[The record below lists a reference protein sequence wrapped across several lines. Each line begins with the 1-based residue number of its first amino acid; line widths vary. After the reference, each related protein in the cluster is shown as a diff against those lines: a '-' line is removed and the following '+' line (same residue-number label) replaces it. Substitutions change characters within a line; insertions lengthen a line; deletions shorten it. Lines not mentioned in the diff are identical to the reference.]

1 MIDERSD
8 NPNVELPETTPE
20 LIDTTHEQ
28 PNTDVTSIDV
38 LPEAQEE
45 ASLES
50 EKGDSTIIDEAIIA
64 DAPGRTSM
72 CVEGRSGSESCS
84 GSTVHLR
91 WGARTDVGLV
101 RDHNED
107 SYLLQAP
114 LFCVS
119 DGMGGHAAGEVASRI
134 TVETLAQE
142 TPATPND
149 VQLGECIEKA
159 NLAIINAAENG
170 EGKPGM
176 GCTATAVCINE
187 NMMSVGHV
195 GDSRCYVL
203 HAGKLVRVTH
213 DHSFVEEL
221 VDAGEIT
228 ADEARIHPSRSVITR
243 ALGSDPDMYADHF
256 LIDVNEGDRIIVC
269 SDGLN
274 SMVPDAVIESLA
286 VSSVTPQQAADS
298 LVAEALTQGGHD
310 NVTVIVIDVSSDTR
324 EDNHLK
330 MQRDFFKKT
339 VKALAIF
346 LAVLFLSLIVLVRT
360 SWYIGTY
367 NQKVALYRG
376 LNSNFLGLPLSNLTE
391 TTDIPIAELPQG
403 TQTKLIHG
411 IAVNSEETARIT
423 IESYRDQIKTMQ
435 EKAQHTAKDTGLAT
449 NNSVGSDNTKG
460 DNNE

>member
-8 NPNVELPETTPE
+8 LSGQETSETN
-20 LIDTTHEQ
+20 LEQ
-28 PNTDVTSIDV
+28 PNITTTSIDV
-38 LPEAQEE
+38 LPEASEE
-45 ASLES
+45 IVSSEEETEES
-50 EKGDSTIIDEAIIA
+50 PVIDEAIIA
-64 DAPGRTSM
+64 EAPGRTSM
-72 CVEGRSGSESCS
+72 CVDGRYGSDACS
-84 GSTVHLR
+84 GSTAHLR

-101 RDHNED
+101 RNHNED

-134 TVETLAQE
+134 TVETLARE
-142 TPATPND
+142 TPTTPDD
-149 VQLGECIEKA
+149 VQLGESIEKA
-159 NLAIINAAENG
+159 NLAIINAALNG

-187 NMMSVGHV
+187 NMMAVGHV

-203 HAGKLVRVTH
+203 HAGKLVRITH

-228 ADEARIHPSRSVITR
+228 ADEARVHPSRSVITR

-256 LIDVNEGDRIIVC
+256 LIEVNEGDRIILC

-330 MQRDFFKKT
+330 MQQMFFKRT
-339 VKALAIF
+339 FQALAIF
-346 LAVLFLSLIVLVRT
+346 LSILVISLIILVKS
-360 SWYIGTY
+360 SWYIGMNNRY
-367 NQKVALYRG
+367 VALYRG
-376 LNSNFLGLPLSNLTE
+376 LNSNFLGIPLSSLVE
-391 TTDIPIAELPQG
+391 TTDIPLGDLPQG
-403 TQTKLIHG
+403 TQTKLMHG
-411 IAVNSEETARIT
+411 ITVDSEESAHIT
-423 IESYRDQIKTMQ
+423 IESYRDQIRTMQ
-435 EKAQHTAKDTGLAT
+435 EKAKHTANDTGLAAP
-449 NNSVGSDNTKG
+449 NADESKNTEG
-460 DNNE
+460 AAHE

>member
-8 NPNVELPETTPE
+8 LSEQETSETTS
-20 LIDTTHEQ
+20 EQ
-28 PNTDVTSIDV
+28 PNIENISIDV
-38 LPEAQEE
+38 LPEA
-45 ASLES
+45 
-50 EKGDSTIIDEAIIA
+50 IDEADTPSEEEDGSPVIDETIIV

-72 CVEGRSGSESCS
+72 CVDGRFGSDTCS
-84 GSTVHLR
+84 GSTAHLR

-101 RDHNED
+101 REHNED
-107 SYLLQAP
+107 SYLVQAP

-134 TVETLAQE
+134 TVETLAAE
-142 TPATPND
+142 TPPTPND
-149 VQLGECIEKA
+149 VQLGESIEKA
-159 NLAIINAAENG
+159 NLAIISAAQNG

-187 NMMSVGHV
+187 NMMAVGHV

-203 HAGKLVRVTH
+203 HAGKLIRITH

-256 LIDVNEGDRIIVC
+256 LIEVNEGDRIILC

-310 NVTVIVIDVSSDTR
+310 NVTVIVIDVASDTR
-324 EDNHLK
+324 EDTHFKKQK
-330 MQRDFFKKT
+330 MFFKKT
-339 VKALAIF
+339 FKALAIF
-346 LAVLFLSLIVLVRT
+346 LAIIFVSMIILLRS
-360 SWYIGTY
+360 SWYIGTDK
-367 NQKVALYRG
+367 NNVALYRG
-376 LNSNFLGLPLSNLTE
+376 LNGYFIGIPLSSLVE
-391 TTDIPIAELPQG
+391 TTDIPIGELPQG
-403 TQTKLIHG
+403 TQTKLMHG
-411 IAVNSEETARIT
+411 ISVESEESAHIT
-423 IESYRDQIKTMQ
+423 IESYRDQIRTMQ
-435 EKAQHTAKDTGLAT
+435 EKAKHTADDTGLTASSA
-449 NNSVGSDNTKG
+449 NESKNTEG
-460 DNNE
+460 AAHE